1 LDIFDGIPQ
10 YKILIEELGAGIDA
24 ASLLAEKSAIFPSKG
39 EAKKTI
45 QGGGVS
51 VNKEKVAEMA
61 QVFTADHLI
70 NDKFIVVQK
79 GKKNYFLLIA
89 E

>member
-1 LDIFDGIPQ
+1 LQ
-10 YKILIEELGAGIDA
+10 KR
-24 ASLLAEKSAIFPSKG
+24 LLFFPSKG

-61 QVFTADHLI
+61 QVFNTDHLI

-89 E
+89 G